1 MARKN
6 FRELEAKMS
15 PESRARAQAKTSAML
30 KELALSELRQ
40 IKEIT
45 QQELANRMDVDQAA
59 ISKLERRADMHVSTL
74 NAAVQALGGKLE
86 LRAEFPDGD
95 AFAVVLGAK
104 KKKRVA

>member
-6 FRELEAKMS
+6 FRELEARMS
-15 PESRARAQAKTSAML
+15 PEARARARAKTSEML

-40 IKEIT
+40 IKKLT
-45 QQELANRMDVDQAA
+45 QQELAKLMDVDQAA

-74 NAAVQALGGKLE
+74 NGVVEALGGKLE

-95 AFAVVLGAK
+95 AFAVVLGG